1 MENITALLTSFSN
14 EHDLWNL
21 TKKSALAC
29 LKNYAAEDN
38 DDEIPV
44 EEISLKPQKQEL
56 VFWEYGNKTFI
67 LRTTYSLHKN
77 NDFSIPIGDYA
88 MDVTGSGEIVDD
100 WLVIY

>member
-1 MENITALLTSFSN
+1 MENITEILNSFSE

-21 TKKSALAC
+21 TKKSALEC
-29 LKNYAAEDN
+29 IKNYAEEEDN
-38 DDEIPV
+38 NEIV
-44 EEISLKPQKQEL
+44 FEEISLKSQKQEL

-77 NDFSIPIGDYA
+77 NDFTIPIGDYA
-88 MDVTGSGEIVDD
+88 MDVDSRGEIIDD